1 MPHHPSLIKNYAA
14 PPFEAVRGEGLYLYD
29 AKGTAYLDFGSG
41 IAVTAVGHSHPTWV
55 AAMQK
60 QTAEL
65 VHCSN
70 LYGIAGQKRLA
81 DRLVQKIG
89 PGRTLFCNSGA
100 EANEALLK
108 LARLCGAKR
117 NADPAQP
124 NPYKVVTALN
134 SFHGRTFG
142 GMAATP
148 QAKIQNGFHPMLP
161 GFAHAELN
169 NIDSFA
175 AAIDTDTAAVF
186 IESIQGE
193 GGIYPAENSFLQELR
208 ALCDER
214 QVLLMLDE
222 VQCGIGRTGE
232 FLAYQASGIQ
242 PDAVGMAKG
251 LGGGFPIGAIW
262 VAEAHAEAFQPG
274 SHGTT
279 FGGSPL
285 AACAANT
292 VLDIIEQTKLL
303 EKVQRQSIA
312 WHQALQELASQFP
325 DSIKTVRGRGYMVGI
340 ELRISNLEVTQLA
353 REKGLLIVPAGNNT
367 IRLLPALIAEPEQLA
382 ESVRIL
388 EQVFQQIHVNSST

>member
-1 MPHHPSLIKNYAA
+1 MQHHPSLIKNYAA

-29 AKGTAYLDFGSG
+29 AADKAYLDFGSG

-117 NADPAQP
+117 TADPTKP

-169 NIDSFA
+169 NINSFE
-175 AAIDTDTAAVF
+175 AAIDNDTAAVF

-232 FLAYQASGIQ
+232 FLAYQTSGIQ

-292 VLDIIEQTKLL
+292 VLDIIEQAQLL
-303 EKVQRQSIA
+303 EKVQQQSIA
-312 WHQALQELASQFP
+312 WHQDLQQLASQFP
-325 DSIKTVRGRGYMVGI
+325 DCIKTVRGRGYMVGL
-340 ELRISNLEVTQLA
+340 ELQVSNLEVTQLA

-382 ESVRIL
+382 ESVHIL
-388 EQVFQQIHVNSST
+388 ERVFQQVHAESST

>member
-29 AKGTAYLDFGSG
+29 ATGTAYLDFGSG

-124 NPYKVVTALN
+124 SPYKVVTALN

-214 QVLLMLDE
+214 QILLMLDE

-312 WHQALQELASQFP
+312 WHQALHELASQFP
-325 DSIKTVRGRGYMVGI
+325 DCIKTVRGRGYMVGL

>member
-1 MPHHPSLIKNYAA
+1 MPHHTSLIKNYAA
-14 PPFEAVRGEGLYLYD
+14 PPFEAARGEGLYLYD

-41 IAVTAVGHSHPTWV
+41 IAVTALGHSHPTWV

-124 NPYKVVTALN
+124 SPYKVVTALN

-161 GFAHAELN
+161 GFAHAELI
-169 NIDSFA
+169 NIDSFET
-175 AAIDTDTAAVF
+175 AIDADTAAVF

-312 WHQALQELASQFP
+312 WHQALHELASQFP
-325 DSIKTVRGRGYMVGI
+325 DCIKTVRGRGYMVGL
-340 ELRISNLEVTQLA
+340 ELRINNLEVTQLA

-388 EQVFQQIHVNSST
+388 EQVFQQIHVDSST

>member
-1 MPHHPSLIKNYAA
+1 MQHHPSLIKNYAA
-14 PPFEAVRGEGLYLYD
+14 PPFEAVRGAGLYLYD
-29 AKGTAYLDFGSG
+29 AADKAYLDFGSG

-55 AAMQK
+55 AAMQA

-117 NADPAQP
+117 TADPTKP

-169 NIDSFA
+169 NIDSFE
-175 AAIDTDTAAVF
+175 AAIDADTAAVF

-232 FLAYQASGIQ
+232 FLAYQTSGIQ

-292 VLDIIEQTKLL
+292 VLDIIEQAQLL
-303 EKVQRQSIA
+303 EKVQQQSIA
-312 WHQALQELASQFP
+312 WHQDLQQLASQFP
-325 DSIKTVRGRGYMVGI
+325 DCIKTVRGRGYMVGL
-340 ELRISNLEVTQLA
+340 ELQVSNLEVTQLA

-382 ESVRIL
+382 ESVHIL
-388 EQVFQQIHVNSST
+388 ERVFQQIHAESST

>member
-1 MPHHPSLIKNYAA
+1 MQHHPSLIKNYAA

-29 AKGTAYLDFGSG
+29 ATGTAYLDFGSG

-100 EANEALLK
+100 VANEALLK

-124 NPYKVVTALN
+124 SPYKVVTALN

-175 AAIDTDTAAVF
+175 AAIDADTAAVF

-325 DSIKTVRGRGYMVGI
+325 DCIKTVRGRGYMVGI

-367 IRLLPALIAEPEQLA
+367 IRLLPALIAESEQLA
-382 ESVRIL
+382 KSVRIL

>member
-124 NPYKVVTALN
+124 SPYKVVTALN

-175 AAIDTDTAAVF
+175 AAIDADTAAVF

-312 WHQALQELASQFP
+312 WHQALQELGSQFP
-325 DSIKTVRGRGYMVGI
+325 DSIKTVRGRGYMVGL
-340 ELRISNLEVTQLA
+340 ELRISNLDVTQLA

>member
-29 AKGTAYLDFGSG
+29 ATGTAYLDFGSG

-81 DRLVQKIG
+81 DRLVEKIG

-142 GMAATP
+142 GMTATP

-325 DSIKTVRGRGYMVGI
+325 DSIKTVRGRGYMVGL